1 MPKGLKKLFE
11 GVDGL
16 SADFITEAEQIVEAR
31 VEAIVTEKLQEAE
44 NAHVAEI
51 SALKESHAKEL
62 DEVRSLV
69 EGAEGAAIDKLVEN
83 VDMFLEQ
90 EIGKWASENALG
102 IDSQIKVG
110 LAEGFLTGLAG
121 LMKEHN
127 VTVPEGA
134 ENLVEAQEKEISE
147 LTEQCNALMAENMQ
161 YKADEKTKLSEGVIA
176 AVCEGLADTQVDTIR
191 SLVEGVEF
199 KDEAHF
205 RMRVEAA
212 KQVVE
217 GKGTKKEGE
226 DEDGEKEGVCDE
238 GDKKTMKESHV
249 PGQPVVLDED
259 GKQVTESDATVAS
272 VLAFLH
278 G

>member
-16 SADFITEAEQIVEAR
+16 SADFITEAEQLVEAR
-31 VEAIVTEKLQEAE
+31 VETLVAEKLQEAE
-44 NAHVAEI
+44 TAHVAEI
-51 SALKESHAKEL
+51 SALKESHETEL
-62 DEVRSLV
+62 NEVRSLV
-69 EGAEGAAIDKLVEN
+69 EGAESAALDKLVEN

-90 EIGKWASENALG
+90 EIGKWASENAIG
-102 IDSQIKVG
+102 IDGQIKIG

-147 LTEQCNALMAENMQ
+147 LTEKCDALMAENMQ
-161 YKADEKTKLSEGVIA
+161 FKADEKTKLTEGVIST
-176 AVCEGLADTQVDTIR
+176 VCEGLADTQVDTIR

-217 GKGTKKEGE
+217 SKGVNEGGEE
-226 DEDGEKEGVCDE
+226 DCGDEKD
-238 GDKKTMKESHV
+238 DKKPIKESHI
-249 PGQPVVLDED
+249 PGQPVVVDEE
-259 GKQVTESDATVAS
+259 GKQVSESDESVAS
-272 VLAFLH
+272 VLAFLN